1 MEVDIMKKY
10 LIVNKKILPEVYEKV
25 IEARNL
31 INTGSV
37 KGISEAVKVVGI
49 SRSTYYKYKDYVFSP
64 DENQVG
70 RKAVISM
77 MLKHEK
83 GILSNVLNYLSQ
95 ENANILTINQ
105 SIPINNKASV
115 NVSLDIS
122 DLTKSIDE
130 VIADIKKIRGATQ
143 VKLLSVE

>member
-1 MEVDIMKKY
+1 MKKY
-10 LIVNKKILPEVYEKV
+10 LIVNKKILPDVYDKV

-31 INTGSV
+31 INNGGV

-64 DENQVG
+64 DENSIG
-70 RKAVISM
+70 RKAVVSM

-83 GILSNVLNYLSQ
+83 GILSNVLNYLSMQ
-95 ENANILTINQ
+95 NANILTINQ
-105 SIPINNKASV
+105 SIPINGKASV

-122 DLTKSIDE
+122 DLSKSVDE
-130 VIADIKKIRGATQ
+130 VIVEMKKIRGATQ

>member
-1 MEVDIMKKY
+1 MLKKY
-10 LIVNKKILPEVYEKV
+10 LIVSKKILPDVYEKV

-31 INTGSV
+31 INNGSA
-37 KGISEAVKVVGI
+37 KGISEAVKSVGI

-64 DENQVG
+64 DENQIG

-77 MLKHEK
+77 MLRHEK
-83 GILSNVLNYLSQ
+83 GVLSNVLNFLSQ
-95 ENANILTINQ
+95 EHANILTINQ
-105 SIPINNKASV
+105 SIPINGKASV

-122 DLTKSIDE
+122 DLSKSIDDVVLE
-130 VIADIKKIRGATQ
+130 MKKIKGASS

>member
-1 MEVDIMKKY
+1 MKNY
-10 LIVNKKILPEVYEKV
+10 LIVSKKILPDVYDKV

-31 INTGSV
+31 ITNGTV

-64 DENQVG
+64 AENSIG

-83 GILSNVLNYLSQ
+83 GVLSAVLNYLST
-95 ENANILTINQ
+95 EHANILTIHQ
-105 SIPINNKASV
+105 SIPINVKASV

-122 DLTKSIDE
+122 DISKSIDE
-130 VIADIKKIRGATQ
+130 VVLEMRTINGVSS

>member
-1 MEVDIMKKY
+1 MLKKY
-10 LIVNKKILPEVYEKV
+10 LIVSKKILPDVYEKV

-31 INTGSV
+31 INNGSV

-64 DENQVG
+64 AENSIG

-77 MLKHEK
+77 MLRHEK
-83 GILSNVLNYLSQ
+83 GVLSNVLNYLSQ
-95 ENANILTINQ
+95 EHANVLTINQ
-105 SIPINNKASV
+105 SIPINGKASV
-115 NVSLDIS
+115 SVSLDIS
-122 DLTKSIDE
+122 DLSKSVD
-130 VIADIKKIRGATQ
+130 DIILDLRKIKGASS

>member
-1 MEVDIMKKY
+1 MKKY

-64 DENQVG
+64 DENQIG

-122 DLTKSIDE
+122 DLNKSIDE
-130 VIADIKKIRGATQ
+130 VMADMKKIRGATQ
-143 VKLLSVE
+143 IKLLSVE

>member
-1 MEVDIMKKY
+1 MKKY

-64 DENQVG
+64 DENQIG

-122 DLTKSIDE
+122 DLSKSIDE
-130 VIADIKKIRGATQ
+130 VIADIKKNKGRNSSKIII
-143 VKLLSVE
+143 S

>member
-1 MEVDIMKKY
+1 MKKY
-10 LIVNKKILPEVYEKV
+10 LIVNKKILPNVYDKV

-31 INTGSV
+31 INSGSV

-64 DENQVG
+64 DENSIG

-83 GILSNVLNYLSQ
+83 GILSNVLNYLSLQ
-95 ENANILTINQ
+95 NANILTINQ
-105 SIPINNKASV
+105 SIPINGKASV

-122 DLTKSIDE
+122 GLSKSVDE
-130 VIADIKKIRGATQ
+130 VTAEMKKIRGATQ

>member
-1 MEVDIMKKY
+1 MKKY
-10 LIVNKKILPEVYEKV
+10 LIVNKKILPDVYDRV

-31 INTGSV
+31 INGGSV

-64 DENQVG
+64 DENSIG
-70 RKAVISM
+70 RKAVFSM

-83 GILSNVLNYLSQ
+83 GMLSNVLNYLSLQ
-95 ENANILTINQ
+95 NANILTINQ

>member
-1 MEVDIMKKY
+1 MCIRD
-10 LIVNKKILPEVYEKV
+10 
-25 IEARNL
+25 R
-31 INTGSV
+31 
-37 KGISEAVKVVGI
+37 
-49 SRSTYYKYKDYVFSP
+49 
-64 DENQVG
+64 
-70 RKAVISM
+70 
-77 MLKHEK
+77 
-83 GILSNVLNYLSQ
+83 SNVLNYLSQ

-122 DLTKSIDE
+122 DLSKSIDE

>member
-1 MEVDIMKKY
+1 MLKKY
-10 LIVNKKILPEVYEKV
+10 LIVSKKILPDVYEKV

-31 INTGSV
+31 INSGSA

-64 DENQVG
+64 DENSIG

-77 MLKHEK
+77 MLRHEK
-83 GILSNVLNYLSQ
+83 GVLSNVLNYLSQ
-95 ENANILTINQ
+95 EHANVLTINQ
-105 SIPINNKASV
+105 SIPINGKASV

-122 DLTKSIDE
+122 DLSKSVDD
-130 VIADIKKIRGATQ
+130 VVLDMRKIKGASS

>member
-1 MEVDIMKKY
+1 MKNY
-10 LIVNKKILPEVYEKV
+10 LIVSKKILPDVYEKV

-31 INTGSV
+31 INQGKV
-37 KGISEAVKVVGI
+37 KGISEAVKIVGI

-64 DENQVG
+64 DENSIG

-83 GILSNVLNYLSQ
+83 GVLSAVLNHLSQ
-95 ENANILTINQ
+95 VHANILTINQ
-105 SIPINNKASV
+105 SIPINGKASV
-115 NVSLDIS
+115 SISLDVSDIS
-122 DLTKSIDE
+122 KPVDE
-130 VIADIKKIRGATQ
+130 IIAEMKKIYGVSS

>member
-1 MEVDIMKKY
+1 MLKKY
-10 LIVNKKILPEVYEKV
+10 LIVSKKILPDVYEKV

-31 INTGSV
+31 INSGNV
-37 KGISEAVKVVGI
+37 KGISEAVKSVGI

-64 DENQVG
+64 DENQIG

-77 MLKHEK
+77 MLRHEK
-83 GILSNVLNYLSQ
+83 GVLSNVLNYLSQ
-95 ENANILTINQ
+95 EHANILTINQ
-105 SIPINNKASV
+105 SIPINGKASV

-122 DLTKSIDE
+122 DLSKSIDD
-130 VIADIKKIRGATQ
+130 VILEMKKIKGASS